1 MNRIYQ
7 GRVSLVQQLKPLPDG
22 EAPPKNHGSIA
33 AHWENLPAG
42 EELLWQHHALFQD
55 AVNYYLV
62 ALLALAAPDNKFLG
76 QLRQRVAKA
85 GDPFQIWA
93 PFPRRGRTRPGLA
106 ASLARTLRHP
116 VETLAFED
124 VCARLLAGNEA
135 DAATRDAAVTS
146 LLNACA
152 GAGAIQQQG
161 RAYLPKFCDPTTAA
175 NFAGDPAMLRR
186 ELHQDLLPRVLHDPG
201 VTPTSPALDEFD
213 TYSIATP
220 DTKRPVLAPERA
232 RARLHQAVALWR
244 ERHPDSVPEFE
255 RLAQIIDKLPPNF
268 SLPGYIGSSA
278 KGEAQARLFA
288 LLLFR
293 HVERSSF
300 TLELLRA
307 ATPPRKAATSPSIK
321 AAAPESS
328 RPAGAADPVRTA
340 RGARGFVFRAFTSLP
355 LWNPADTPE
364 PQWKEFDIAAFKYAL
379 TALNQIEEKTKE
391 RLAEAEVLAR
401 RLAYMRGEARKF
413 SGATEQDE
421 PPPVTAGDPRVER
434 LRALLRSEALQVA
447 NAMTDG
453 ESVDYGLHPRT
464 LRGFRELRKHWRRHL
479 APGESHSP
487 EKEAKLRDALREF
500 QTEHRET
507 VGSVVLFEALLAPE
521 NWLIWQEPAA
531 ERAQAWSDARFG
543 DDPLEALL
551 EESQL
556 EERQARLREPI
567 QLTPAD
573 PLASRRQY
581 DFHAV
586 SKFSAPPR
594 ARCRHDPGACAFTT
608 EIAVCRGGRWRIER
622 ARIVYTAP
630 RFLRDSL
637 RADPGE
643 TDLAAARWL
652 QPMMAALASPPALP
666 QDLTDCPVCLM
677 PDVTVAGE
685 RRVLLNFPVTLEP
698 AALVEKL
705 GRAPRWSGQFCG
717 PTDAPFAVR
726 WPQDDWAAGKE
737 AGAWYHCGEGF
748 TVLGVDL
755 GTRDAGALA
764 HLTVTAANPA
774 KPVHRCL
781 GEAGGRRWFA
791 SLTGTA
797 MIRLPGEDARVF
809 ARGSPT
815 PEVERFGERG
825 RLASPEETD
834 RCERLLAE
842 LGADPAPLLG
852 ADSRRFFP
860 AQNDA
865 LLKALRRAQGQLA
878 RLQSWSWRL
887 RSEAECVQ
895 ATDEIREQ
903 YHFNAG
909 QTPAETIADID
920 RRLASQRELVTRS
933 LVAIANRVVPLR
945 DREWIWQRRDDGSGC
960 HVLVQTDPSA
970 TLPRKQI
977 GGQRGLSTERIE
989 QLEELRR
996 RCQSLNRALLHAPG
1010 ERPRLGRRTKGAEL
1024 PDPCPAILE
1033 KIDRLR
1039 DQRVD
1044 QTAHAILA
1052 SALGVR
1058 LRAPALAP
1066 ETRRARDIHGEYE
1079 RFREPVDFIVIEDLS
1094 RYLSSQDR
1102 SRREN
1107 TRLMQWSH
1115 RQLVAKLRQLCET
1128 YGIPVLATPAAY
1140 SSRFCSRTGAAGF
1153 RAVEVGPADRHAA
1166 PWCWTLQK
1174 LAAHQAGESRLEPE
1188 RHAEA
1193 ERVRTLFDELDR
1205 LNLGRREAGK
1215 PPRTL
1220 LAPQAGGPM
1229 FVPLA
1234 AAPAMQADLNAAI
1247 NVALRGIAAPSQHDI
1262 HHRIRTE
1269 RAAGSLKV
1277 RTSSKREKA
1286 RWPGGGPAL
1295 QLAASIDASE
1305 RTPNVFSDGAGVADF
1320 DRVELPGVAG
1330 KFALGRGLWTSV
1342 KRRAWERIAQLNS
1355 ARIRSWCETA
1365 DDIPM

>member
-7 GRVSLVQQLKPLPDG
+7 GRVSRVQSLKPSAVG
-22 EAPPKNHGSIA
+22 ESPPKNHGSLSS
-33 AHWENLPAG
+33 HWDDVPGGN
-42 EELLWQHHALFQD
+42 ELLWHHHALFQD
-55 AVNYYLV
+55 AVNYYLL
-62 ALLALAAPDNKFLG
+62 ALLALATPENPFLG
-76 QLRQRVAKA
+76 QLRQRIARS

-93 PFPRRGRTRPGLA
+93 PFSRRGRMRPGLA
-106 ASLARTLRHP
+106 SSIARSLRRAG
-116 VETLAFED
+116 ETLGFDD
-124 VCARLLAGNEA
+124 VCVELLAGNEA
-135 DAATRDAAVTS
+135 DAATRDAAVTA
-146 LLNACA
+146 LLEACN

-186 ELHQDLLPRVLHDPG
+186 ELHQELLPSVLHDPNL
-201 VTPTSPALDEFD
+201 THESPALDEFD

-232 RARLHQAVALWR
+232 RERLHQAVALWR
-244 ERHPDSVPEFE
+244 ERHPDSVTEFE
-255 RLAQIIDKLPPNF
+255 RLAKLIDKLPADF
-268 SLPGYIGSSA
+268 SLPGYVGSSA
-278 KGEAQARLFA
+278 KGEVQARLFA

-293 HVERSSF
+293 HVERSAF

-307 ATPPRKAATSPSIK
+307 ATRPRKSGKPSKAQATALENSPS
-321 AAAPESS
+321 ATV
-328 RPAGAADPVRTA
+328 ADPIRVA
-340 RGARGFVFRAFTSLP
+340 RGSRGFVFRAFTSLP

-379 TALNQIEEKTKE
+379 TALNQIEEKTRE
-391 RLAEAEVLAR
+391 RLAEAEVIVR
-401 RLAYMRGEARKF
+401 RLAYMRGESKKF
-413 SGATEQDE
+413 SGATDQDE
-421 PPPVTAGDPRVER
+421 PPPVIAGDPRIER
-434 LRALLRSEALQVA
+434 LRALLETLRVT

-453 ESVDYGLHPRT
+453 ESAEYGLHPRT
-464 LRGFRELRKHWRRHL
+464 LRGFRELRKRWRRHL
-479 APGESHSP
+479 SPGECHSAV
-487 EKEAKLRDALREF
+487 KEAKLREELREF
-500 QTEHRET
+500 QAENRET
-507 VGSVVLFEALLAPE
+507 VGSVVLFEALLTPE
-521 NWLIWQEPAA
+521 NWLIWHEPTA
-531 ERAQAWSDARFG
+531 ELAPAWSEARFG

-551 EESQL
+551 EESRL
-556 EERQARLREPI
+556 EEQQLRLREPI

-573 PLASRRQY
+573 AVDSRRQY
-581 DFHAV
+581 DFHAA
-586 SKFSAPPR
+586 SKFSAQPR
-594 ARCRHDPGACAFTT
+594 ARCRHDPAACAFTT
-608 EIAVCRGGRWRIER
+608 EIAVCRDGRWQIER

-637 RADPGE
+637 RAEAGE

-677 PDVTVAGE
+677 PDVTVSGE

-698 AALVEKL
+698 EALVEKL
-705 GRAPRWSGQFCG
+705 GRAQRWSGQFCG
-717 PTDAPFAVR
+717 PTEAPFALR
-726 WPQDDWAAGKE
+726 WPQDDWASGKE
-737 AGAWYHCGEGF
+737 PGAWYHRSEGF
-748 TVLGVDL
+748 KVLGVDL
-755 GTRDAGALA
+755 GTRDSGALA
-764 HLTVTAANPA
+764 HLTVTAGNPA
-774 KPVHRCL
+774 KPVHRFL
-781 GEAGGRRWFA
+781 GEGGGHRWFA

-797 MIRLPGEDARVF
+797 MIRLPGEDTRVF
-809 ARGSPT
+809 SRGCPT

-825 RLASPEETD
+825 RLASPGETGQ
-834 RCERLLAE
+834 CERLITE
-842 LGADPAPLLG
+842 LGADPTQLLA

-865 LLKALRRAQGQLA
+865 LLKALRRAQGLLA

-887 RSEAECVQ
+887 RSEAECAR

-903 YHFNAG
+903 FHFDEAH
-909 QTPAETIADID
+909 TPGGRIADID
-920 RRLASQRELVTRS
+920 CRLAFQRELVTRS

-945 DREWIWQRRDDGSGC
+945 DRNWIWQSRYDDTGC
-960 HVLVQTDPSA
+960 HVLVQTDPDSA
-970 TLPRKQI
+970 LPRKQI

-996 RCQSLNRALLHAPG
+996 RCQSLNRALLHVPG

-1024 PDPCPAILE
+1024 PDPCRALLE
-1033 KIDRLR
+1033 KIDHLR
-1039 DQRVD
+1039 AQRVD

-1052 SALGVR
+1052 AALGVR
-1058 LRAPALAP
+1058 LREPTLARDA
-1066 ETRRARDIHGEYE
+1066 RRARDIHGEYQ

-1153 RAVEVGPADRHAA
+1153 RAVEVGPDDRLGA
-1166 PWCWTLQK
+1166 PWCWSLQK
-1174 LAAHQAGESRLEPE
+1174 LAAHESGERKLEPD
-1188 RHAEA
+1188 RRAEA
-1193 ERVRTLFDELDR
+1193 ERIRALFDELDR
-1205 LNLGRREAGK
+1205 LNTGRRDMGK

-1220 LAPQAGGPM
+1220 LAPQPGGPI
-1229 FVPLA
+1229 FVPLS

-1247 NVALRGIAAPSQHDI
+1247 NVALRGIAAPAQHDI

-1269 RAAGSLKV
+1269 RAGGKLKP
-1277 RTSSKREKA
+1277 RTTTKREKA

-1295 QLAASIDASE
+1295 KLAAPIDASE
-1305 RTPNVFSDGAGVADF
+1305 RTPNIFSDGGGIADF
-1320 DRVELPGVAG
+1320 DRVEFQGVPGR
-1330 KFALGRGLWTSV
+1330 FALSRGLWTGV
-1342 KRRAWERIAQLNS
+1342 KRRAWERIAELNA
-1355 ARIRSWCETA
+1355 ARIRKWRGGT